1 MTDPGEIRIS
11 DADREAAAKR
21 LHDALAEGRITVTE
35 LEERL
40 DAVYAA
46 RTARE
51 LRPPLADLPGSDL
64 IAPQASSAPAG
75 PVGGADRVHL
85 RTGAGTVKRSGDWQ
99 VPAAMKL
106 TTSMGTIHLDLSEV
120 RRVPPRIDIE
130 VSTGM
135 GEIVIVLP
143 DGGSADVDAV
153 SGSWGEVRTKVPSTP
168 GGSGP
173 HIVVH
178 GKVGMG
184 SLTVRGSRKGWWKAV
199 MG

>member
-1 MTDPGEIRIS
+1 MTDPGEMRIS

-21 LHDALAEGRITVTE
+21 LHDALGEGRITLTE

-46 RTARE
+46 RTASE

-64 IAPQASSAPAG
+64 VVPPGSAQLAR
-75 PVGGADRVHL
+75 PVDGADRVHL
-85 RTGAGTVKRSGDWQ
+85 RTGAGTVKRTGDWP
-99 VPAAMKL
+99 VPAAMRL
-106 TTSMGTIHLDLSEV
+106 TTSMGTIHLDLSEA
-120 RRVPPRIDIE
+120 RRIPPRIDIE

-135 GEIVIVLP
+135 GEIVLVLP
-143 DGGSADVDAV
+143 EGGSADVDAV
-153 SGSWGEVRTKVPSTP
+153 SGSWGEVKTKVPSTP

-173 HIVVH
+173 HIVVR

-199 MG
+199 LG